1 MKEKIES
8 VLGAEWKCRLA
19 HALACTSERFNN
31 PWPPRILAVIEL
43 IESVN
48 ACDPKLLPK
57 RWNASLP
64 WSDDET
70 ETSNLRSR
78 FARLF
83 GANALVPRLSVAVGM
98 AQETIANAFRE
109 RSLRAQSDLVAIIEL
124 LETLYGFEGSEKNWP
139 PRWRQINSVEER
151 RRSTRRP
158 HERDFPDP
166 LEMKARVIA
175 VLGGKNPSANF
186 ARALG
191 KSPDALGRIWR
202 SEKDNYGRAARVQ
215 PAFAAVIELLET
227 LRAEGIPIE
236 RWPKRW
242 QELVVAVQHDPTE
255 RPRERLRTK

>member
-31 PWPPRILAVIEL
+31 PWPPRVLAVIEL

-57 RWNASLP
+57 RWNACLP
-64 WSDDET
+64 FSDDET
-70 ETSNLRSR
+70 ETSNLRDR

-98 AQETIANAFRE
+98 AQETIASAFRG
-109 RSLRAQSDLVAIIEL
+109 RSLRAHADLVAIIEL
-124 LETLYGFEGSEKNWP
+124 LEILYGLEGSEKNWP

-151 RRSTRRP
+151 RRSTRRSP
-158 HERDFPDP
+158 DREFPDP
-166 LEMKARVIA
+166 IGMKARVVA
-175 VLGGKNPSANF
+175 VLGGDNASTIL

-191 KSPDALGRIWR
+191 KSPDSLSRIWR
-202 SEKDNYGRAARVQ
+202 SELDSHGRAARVQ
-215 PAFAAVIELLET
+215 PALAAVIELLET

-242 QELVVAVQHDPTE
+242 QEKSSRRG
-255 RPRERLRTK
+255 RPARSKDA